1 MYRGAYHG
9 QVATAAAPGTVPPET
24 PATTAARSSGG
35 VAARLAALRTPDD
48 AAAPQSAPAA

>member
-1 MYRGAYHG
+1 
-9 QVATAAAPGTVPPET
+9 VAPGTAPRAT

-48 AAAPQSAPAA
+48 AAASQSAPAA